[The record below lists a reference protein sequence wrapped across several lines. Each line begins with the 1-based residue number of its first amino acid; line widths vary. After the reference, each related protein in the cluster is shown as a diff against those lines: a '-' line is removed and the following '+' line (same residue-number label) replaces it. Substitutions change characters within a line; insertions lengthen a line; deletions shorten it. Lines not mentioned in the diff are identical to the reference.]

1 MKDFKKL
8 VIWQKGMV
16 LASEIYKTSK
26 FFPKEELFGLRS
38 QTTRAAVSI
47 PANIAEGSAKKSQK
61 EYKYF
66 LEVSLGSAFELETH
80 LLIAKGQNWF
90 PEEIINELL
99 SKVIEE
105 QRMVSS
111 FITKL
116 ET

>member
-1 MKDFKKL
+1 M
-8 VIWQKGMV
+8 IWQKGMV
-16 LASEIYKTSK
+16 LAGEIYKAGE
-26 FFPKEELFGLRS
+26 FFQREELVGLRS

-47 PANIAEGSAKKSQK
+47 LANIAEGSAKKSQK

-80 LLIAKGQNWF
+80 LLIAKGENWF
-90 PEEIINELL
+90 PEEIIDELL
-99 SKVIEE
+99 SKVIEA

>member
-1 MKDFKKL
+1 ML
-8 VIWQKGMV
+8 IWQKGMV
-16 LASEIYKTSK
+16 LASEIYKASK

-90 PEEIINELL
+90 PEEIIDELL
-99 SKVIEE
+99 SKVTEE
-105 QRMVSS
+105 QRMLSS
-111 FITKL
+111 FMTKL

>member
-1 MKDFKKL
+1 
-8 VIWQKGMV
+8 MV
-16 LASEIYKTSK
+16 LASEIYKASK

-90 PEEIINELL
+90 PEEIIDELL
-99 SKVIEE
+99 SKVTEE
-105 QRMVSS
+105 QRMLSS
-111 FITKL
+111 FMTKL

>member
-8 VIWQKGMV
+8 MIWQKGMV
-16 LASEIYKTSK
+16 LASEIYKASK

-99 SKVIEE
+99 SKAIEE
-105 QRMVSS
+105 QRRVSS

>member
-1 MKDFKKL
+1 M
-8 VIWQKGMV
+8 IWQKGMV
-16 LASEIYKTSK
+16 LASEIYKASK

-80 LLIAKGQNWF
+80 LLIAKGQNCF

-99 SKVIEE
+99 SKVIEV

>member
-1 MKDFKKL
+1 
-8 VIWQKGMV
+8 MV
-16 LASEIYKTSK
+16 LTSEIYKASK
-26 FFPKEELFGLRS
+26 FFPKAELFGLRS

-80 LLIAKGQNWF
+80 LLIAKDQNWF
-90 PEEIINELL
+90 PKETIDELL
-99 SKVIEE
+99 KKVIEE

>member
-8 VIWQKGMV
+8 MIWQKGMV

-38 QTTRAAVSI
+38 QTARAAVSI
-47 PANIAEGSAKKSQK
+47 PANIAEGSDKKSQK

-99 SKVIEE
+99 SKVIEG
-105 QRMVSS
+105 QRMVSA

>member
-1 MKDFKKL
+1 MKNFKKL
-8 VIWQKGMV
+8 LIWQKGMV
-16 LASEIYKTSK
+16 LASEIYKASK

-38 QTTRAAVSI
+38 QMTRAAVSI

-80 LLIAKGQNWF
+80 LLITKGQNWF
-90 PEEIINELL
+90 PEEIISELL
-99 SKVIEE
+99 SKVTEE
-105 QRMVSS
+105 QRMLSS

>member
-8 VIWQKGMV
+8 MIWQKGMV
-16 LASEIYKTSK
+16 LASEIYKASK

-47 PANIAEGSAKKSQK
+47 PANIAGGSAKKSQK

-66 LEVSLGSAFELETH
+66 LEVSLGSAFEFETR

-90 PEEIINELL
+90 PEEIINEPL
-99 SKVIEE
+99 SRVIEV

>member
-1 MKDFKKL
+1 M
-8 VIWQKGMV
+8 IWQKGMV
-16 LASEIYKTSK
+16 LASEIYKASK

-99 SKVIEE
+99 SRVIEV

>member
-8 VIWQKGMV
+8 LIWQKGMV
-16 LASEIYKTSK
+16 LASEIYKASK

-47 PANIAEGSAKKSQK
+47 PANIAKGSAKKSPK

-66 LEVSLGSAFELETH
+66 LEVSLGPAFELETH

-90 PEEIINELL
+90 PEEIIDELL
-99 SKVIEE
+99 SKVTEE
-105 QRMVSS
+105 QRMLSS
-111 FITKL
+111 FMTKL

>member
-1 MKDFKKL
+1 M
-8 VIWQKGMV
+8 IWQKGMV
-16 LASEIYKTSK
+16 LASEIYKASK
-26 FFPKEELFGLRS
+26 FFPKGELFGLRS
-38 QTTRAAVSI
+38 QTTKAAVSI

-66 LEVSLGSAFELETH
+66 LEVSLGSAFELERH
-80 LLIAKGQNWF
+80 LLIAKEQNWF

-99 SKVIEE
+99 SRVIEV
-105 QRMVSS
+105 QRMVSA

>member
-1 MKDFKKL
+1 M
-8 VIWQKGMV
+8 IWQKGMV
-16 LASEIYKTSK
+16 LASEIYKASK

-99 SKVIEE
+99 SKAIEE
-105 QRMVSS
+105 QRRVSS

>member
-1 MKDFKKL
+1 
-8 VIWQKGMV
+8 MV
-16 LASEIYKTSK
+16 LASEIYKAGK

-66 LEVSLGSAFELETH
+66 LEVPLGSAFELETH

-90 PEEIINELL
+90 PDEIINELL

-105 QRMVSS
+105 QRIVRS
-111 FITKL
+111 FINKL

>member
-8 VIWQKGMV
+8 LIWQKGMV
-16 LASEIYKTSK
+16 LASEIYKASK

-90 PEEIINELL
+90 PEEIIDKLL
-99 SKVIEE
+99 SKVTEE
-105 QRMVSS
+105 QRMLSS
-111 FITKL
+111 FMTKL

>member
-1 MKDFKKL
+1 MKDLKKL
-8 VIWQKGMV
+8 LIWQKGMV
-16 LASEIYKTSK
+16 LASEIYKASK

-61 EYKYF
+61 EFKYF

-90 PEEIINELL
+90 PEEIIDELL
-99 SKVIEE
+99 SKVTEE
-105 QRMVSS
+105 QRMLSS
-111 FITKL
+111 FMTKL

>member
-1 MKDFKKL
+1 
-8 VIWQKGMV
+8 MV
-16 LASEIYKTSK
+16 LASEIYKASK

-90 PEEIINELL
+90 PEEIISELL
-99 SKVIEE
+99 TKVIEE
-105 QRMVSS
+105 QRMLSS